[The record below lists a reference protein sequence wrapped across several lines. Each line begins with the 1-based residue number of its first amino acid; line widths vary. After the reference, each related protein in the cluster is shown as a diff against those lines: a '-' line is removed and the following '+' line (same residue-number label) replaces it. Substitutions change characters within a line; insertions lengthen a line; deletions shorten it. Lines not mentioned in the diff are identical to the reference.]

1 MATST
6 ATPTETPLPTST
18 ATATATS
25 TATATAT
32 PPGIAVVDVQ
42 PEQGAAISFANQ
54 ENLTTTIEI
63 PPNAV
68 NAPIQLVY
76 TDLPDPG
83 SGDTFQLVS
92 RFFRLA
98 AYQDGAPLAGYVF
111 QTPIRMI
118 IEYREADLGGVAEAD
133 LELRYYDA
141 ATGEWRTDGIIV
153 EQRDVE
159 RNLIIVLIAHLTDFA
174 LAGNG
179 SVIYLPSI
187 AR

>member
-1 MATST
+1 
-6 ATPTETPLPTST
+6 
-18 ATATATS
+18 
-25 TATATAT
+25 
-32 PPGIAVVDVQ
+32 VQ
-42 PEQGAAISFANQ
+42 PEQGATVSFANQ
-54 ENLTTTIEI
+54 ENLTPTIEI
-63 PPNAV
+63 PPDAV
-68 NAPIQLVY
+68 SAPIQLVY

-83 SGDTFQLVS
+83 SGDAFQLVS
-92 RFFRLA
+92 RFFRLI

-141 ATGEWRTDGIIV
+141 ATDEWRTDGITV
-153 EQRDVE
+153 EQRDME
-159 RNLIIVLIAHLTDFA
+159 RNLITVVIAHLTDFA

-179 SVIYLPSI
+179 SSIYLPSI

>member
-1 MATST
+1 
-6 ATPTETPLPTST
+6 
-18 ATATATS
+18 
-25 TATATAT
+25 
-32 PPGIAVVDVQ
+32 VQ

-63 PPNAV
+63 PPDAV
-68 NAPIQLVY
+68 SAPIQLVY

-83 SGDTFQLVS
+83 SGDAFQLVS
-92 RFFRLA
+92 RFFRLT
-98 AYQDGAPLAGYVF
+98 AYQDGAPLAGYVI

-118 IEYREADLGGVAEAD
+118 IEYREADLGGVAEAE

-141 ATGEWRTDGIIV
+141 AADEWRTEGITI
-153 EQRDVE
+153 ERRDLE
-159 RNLIIVLIAHLTDFA
+159 HNLITVLIAHLTDFA
-174 LAGNG
+174 LAGSG